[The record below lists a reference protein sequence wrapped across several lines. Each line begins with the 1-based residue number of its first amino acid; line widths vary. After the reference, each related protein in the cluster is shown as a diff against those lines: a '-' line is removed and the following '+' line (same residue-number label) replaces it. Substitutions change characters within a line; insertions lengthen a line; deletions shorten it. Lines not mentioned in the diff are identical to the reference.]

1 MDYRIKL
8 TFFLMLLGILACA
21 PARAGGPEVVLL
33 HSTDRDDAR
42 TRALGRGLT
51 DTLAGR
57 AAVVPVLLGRRERGD
72 DFFDSRFEA
81 LRRDFGDVSPA
92 VVVADGEAAFAFVRK
107 YREDLFV
114 GSPVIYCSMPAPDPQ
129 YLRQCGDCTG
139 LPETADPAATLELL
153 FTLRPQTKLIV
164 GIMDDS
170 PETDTFRRVSEQ
182 AMEAIR
188 EQGLGQA
195 RMLFPGHEPGDE
207 AGLDMAE
214 LKAVAASV
222 PRAGAVLFLG
232 FPNLVGEKAGNED
245 EAVRQL
251 AERSVGPIFA
261 VSDRW
266 MGTGVAGGVMVP
278 GHELGAAIGAL
289 VLRIMAGEPAGEM
302 LPEPVT
308 PRPVVDMTVL
318 ARFGVARE
326 LVPADALV
334 LNEPNRPQEPAGAA
348 PTGFAA
354 LALAGVLA
362 GAYLLL
368 RRRAGRK
375 DR

>member
-1 MDYRIKL
+1 
-8 TFFLMLLGILACA
+8 LLLALLVALACA
-21 PARAGGPEVVLL
+21 PARANAAEVVLL

-42 TRALGRGLT
+42 TRALARGLADALT
-51 DTLAGR
+51 GR

-72 DFFDSRFEA
+72 DYFDSRFET
-81 LRRDFGDVSPA
+81 LRRKFGERSPA
-92 VVVADGEAAFAFVRK
+92 VVVADGQAAFAFVRK

-139 LPETADPAATLELL
+139 LPETADPAATLKLL
-153 FTLRPQTKLIV
+153 FTLRPQTGLIV

-170 PETDTFRRVSEQ
+170 PETDTLRRVSEE

-188 EQGLGQA
+188 VQGLGQA
-195 RMLFPGHEPGDE
+195 RMLFPGHEPGDD
-207 AGLDMAE
+207 AGLDMAR
-214 LKAVAASV
+214 LRAVAS
-222 PRAGAVLFLG
+222 RAGAVLFLG
-232 FPNLVGEKAGNED
+232 FPDLEGEEAGNEG

-251 AERSVGPIFA
+251 VSRSVGPVFA
-261 VSDRW
+261 ASDRW
-266 MGTGVAGGVMVP
+266 MGSGVAGGVMVP
-278 GHELGAAIGAL
+278 GRELGAAVGAL

-326 LVPADALV
+326 LIPADAMV
-334 LNEPNRPQEPAGAA
+334 LNEPNRPQEPAGAVS
-348 PTGFAA
+348 TGFAA
-354 LALAGVLA
+354 LALAGALA
-362 GAYLLL
+362 GVYLLL

-375 DR
+375 DRWPGPRP

>member
-1 MDYRIKL
+1 
-8 TFFLMLLGILACA
+8 LLLALLVALACA
-21 PARAGGPEVVLL
+21 PARANAAEVVLL

-42 TRALGRGLT
+42 TRALARGLADALT
-51 DTLAGR
+51 GR

-72 DFFDSRFEA
+72 DFFDSRFET
-81 LRRDFGDVSPA
+81 LRREFGAASPA
-92 VVVADGEAAFAFVRK
+92 AVVADGEAAFAFVRK
-107 YREDLFV
+107 YREDIFV

-139 LPETADPAATLELL
+139 LPETADPAATLKLL
-153 FTLRPQTKLIV
+153 FTLRPQTGLVV

-170 PETDTFRRVSEQ
+170 PGTDALRRASETAMETDMETDMKALGEQ
-182 AMEAIR
+182 R
-188 EQGLGQA
+188 PGQA
-195 RMLFPGHEPGDE
+195 RMLFPGHEPGDD
-207 AGLDMAE
+207 AGLDMAQ
-214 LKAVAASV
+214 LRAVAASV

-232 FPNLVGEKAGNED
+232 FPDLDGERAGNED

-251 AERSVGPIFA
+251 VDRSVGPVFT

-266 MGTGVAGGVMVP
+266 MGSGVAGGAMVP
-278 GHELGAAIGAL
+278 GHALGAAIGVL
-289 VLRIMAGEPAGEM
+289 VLRIMDGEPAGEM
-302 LPEPVT
+302 LPEPVM
-308 PRPVVDMTVL
+308 PRPVVDMAVL

-334 LNEPNRPQEPAGAA
+334 LNEPSRPQEPAGAA

-354 LALAGVLA
+354 LALAGA
-362 GAYLLL
+362 FGAAYLLL
-368 RRRAGRK
+368 RRRAGRR